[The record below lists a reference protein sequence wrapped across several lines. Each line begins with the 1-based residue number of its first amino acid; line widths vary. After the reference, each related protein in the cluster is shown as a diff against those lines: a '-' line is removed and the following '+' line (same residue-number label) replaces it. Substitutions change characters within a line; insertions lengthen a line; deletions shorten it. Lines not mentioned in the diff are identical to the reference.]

1 MAAAGAACA
10 VVPAMALTDQAPPE
24 SQVDKDRLLAE
35 LKSLP
40 TERAANG
47 REEHLAGL
55 RQTEDLLIDKLK
67 QIGYTPTIHEFD
79 FLGSSRQT
87 DEKGDRLPN
96 RPWRN
101 IIVDIP
107 GKTREAEMLVFTAH
121 FDAVPRSPGAD
132 DDGSGTVAI
141 LEMARLL
148 KDRPMQRTLRLCLFN
163 CEEVGLVGSRAYVQ
177 SIMEEIKPSR
187 PKVEGGGPG
196 ADGQVPP
203 PPAPKYRILGM
214 ASLDGIAYFSDAP
227 NSQKSPIPD
236 SDLFKSPTVGDFIGV
251 ATILKHRRWSRAL
264 DKAMRD
270 SAPNLKTVVVD
281 FLPIA
286 PPDLLRSDHAPFMAA
301 GVPALILADTA
312 NFRSPHYHQP
322 TDTFDTIDWVRYTD
336 VVRGVVGAAYRLCG
350 PVGGELIELDTPKK
364 KVAAEAAPEP
374 AKPAEA
380 PVIPAAQ

>member
-1 MAAAGAACA
+1 M
-10 VVPAMALTDQAPPE
+10 VLTDERPPE
-24 SQVDKDRLLAE
+24 SLVDKDRLLAE

-40 TERAANG
+40 TKRASNG
-47 REEHLAGL
+47 REEHIAGL

-67 QIGYTPTIHEFD
+67 QMGYTPTIHEFD
-79 FLGSSRQT
+79 FLGASRQA
-87 DEKGDRLPN
+87 DEKGERVPN

-187 PKVEGGGPG
+187 PKAEPG
-196 ADGQVPP
+196 SEVPA
-203 PPAPKYRILGM
+203 PAPDPKYRILGM
-214 ASLDGIAYFSDAP
+214 ASLDGISYFSDAP

-236 SDLFKSPTVGDFIGV
+236 TDLFKAPTVGDFIGI
-251 ATILKHRRWSRAL
+251 ATVLKHRRWSRAL
-264 DKAMRD
+264 DKAMRE

-322 TDTFDTIDWVRYTD
+322 SDTFDTIDWVRYTD

-350 PVGGELIELDTPKK
+350 PAGGELIELESPKK
-364 KVAAEAAPEP
+364 KTVEP
-374 AKPAEA
+374 ALPDPTKPGES
-380 PVIPAAQ
+380 PAVPTRP